1 MGYKTSGSS
10 EKFKEI
16 TYGEG
21 IYVAIATNG
30 IIYTSQDTETWTS
43 RSSGTTNDLWTVE
56 FGNGEFLAGGTNIV
70 IKSNDGINW
79 TQILSKTVQGISYL
93 EYDVKN
99 YKYSHQVY

>member
-1 MGYKTSGSS
+1 MIEQDLVWNSYHLDNLSKTCFWGQQIGASD
-10 EKFKEI
+10 I
-16 TYGEG
+16 
-21 IYVAIATNG
+21 
-30 IIYTSQDTETWTS
+30 
-43 RSSGTTNDLWTVE
+43 E

-93 EYDVKN
+93 QYDVKN